1 MAPTRTQPR
10 ILSRGDTIGF
20 TLFLIGGVA
29 IAVSAV
35 VQTIIDLAS
44 VLPNR
49 DITLLAP
56 FVATEAQAPLGPG
69 GSPVAVQLDSASV
82 TVASLQPA
90 SLAALVISHVL
101 FAVAMV
107 TVVALLLVLCFGI
120 LRGRI
125 FSRAHTVLVTTAGLV
140 ALAGMYLVPF
150 FHNMAVNGALARVS
164 DGTYDRAV
172 VGTVDVFT
180 IFAVAFVVA
189 LAGTVFAVG
198 DRLQRDTE
206 GLV

>member
-1 MAPTRTQPR
+1 MASPRPTSRV
-10 ILSRGDTIGF
+10 LSRGDTAGF
-20 TLFLIGGVA
+20 VLFLIGGVA
-29 IAVSAV
+29 IAVAAV
-35 VQTIIDLAS
+35 VQAIADIAR

-56 FVATEAQAPLGPG
+56 FAATDAQAPLGPG
-69 GSPVAVQLDSASV
+69 GSAVTVQLDSASV

-90 SLAALVISHVL
+90 SLAALVISHAV
-101 FAVAMV
+101 FAAAMV
-107 TVVALLLVLCFGI
+107 TVVTLLLVLCFGI

-125 FSRAHTVLVTTAGLV
+125 FSRAHTALVTAAGLV
-140 ALAGMYLVPF
+140 AIAGMYFVPF
-150 FHNMAVNGALARVS
+150 FHNMAVNGALALVS
-164 DGTYDRAV
+164 EGTYDRAV
-172 VGTVDVFT
+172 VGTVDVFA